1 MNVAVC
7 ILIHGAPG
15 FFETGRETA
24 LSVLRHTPF
33 DLFIAHDNAHPLG
46 LPESPRVT
54 LHALPSLPTDA
65 HRARRF
71 LRKFD
76 ALEILLRNGR
86 HDAILLLDA
95 DAVVT
100 RALTAR
106 SIRRALGTAPI
117 GMVEQ
122 TRITG
127 SPMSRKDFL
136 EHYTR
141 HTLALLA
148 PRATPPA
155 LHQFRYFNSGVV
167 VGLRSEWERLVP
179 WAMETIR
186 RQTGDHQV
194 GQHMIAD
201 QDYFQYWTNTLH
213 PGCCAE
219 LPWCWNHCQYWDDG
233 FPRPGVLIAHFS
245 NFCNGPAPGTPAL
258 MRALAST
265 PRWKRWLKHLMGKPA
280 SKP

>member
-7 ILIHGAPG
+7 ILVHGAPD
-15 FFETGRETA
+15 FFEAGRETA

-33 DLFIAHDNAHPLG
+33 DVFIAHDNAHPLG
-46 LPESPRVT
+46 LPESSRVT
-54 LHALPSLPTDA
+54 LHALPPLPADA

-86 HDAILLLDA
+86 YDAILLLDA

-100 RALTAR
+100 RPLTAR

-127 SPMSRKDFL
+127 SAMSRKDFL

-141 HTLALLA
+141 HTLALLD
-148 PRATPPA
+148 PRGTPPT

-167 VGLRSEWERLVP
+167 VGLRHEWEHLVP
-179 WAMETIR
+179 WALETIR

-194 GQHMIAD
+194 GEHMICD
-201 QDYFQYWTNTLH
+201 QDYFQYWTNALH
-213 PGCCAE
+213 PGHCAE
-219 LPWCWNHCQYWDDG
+219 LPWYWNHCQYWDDG

-245 NFCNGPAPGTPAL
+245 NFCNGPAPETPTR

-265 PRWKRWLKHLMGKPA
+265 PRCKRWLHHLLGKPA
-280 SKP
+280 SSP